1 MTARRSLIAVAL
13 ACLAL
18 TGCGG
23 ADAQSTISASP
34 TAAGPTTTAHAASSD
49 DPPGRAPVDEV
60 VARAEDL
67 VDGVGDSASP
77 AADETTD
84 ALDHITSCD
93 QVAAL
98 TQGLTDG
105 LVLTPSSGVDAY
117 GVWCSWDDP
126 EPEDFASIRS
136 VEVIGEPY
144 DQTGAIL
151 TPSQLASVNLEH
163 IPDAAIELA
172 GGVAYADS
180 AQTSVATAMS
190 VGVTVPDARISVA
203 GAGWGRDPHVSREF
217 AVAIAKAM
225 LRL

>member
-1 MTARRSLIAVAL
+1 MKPRPALTAVAL

-18 TGCGG
+18 TACNG
-23 ADAQSTISASP
+23 ADADSTPTASP
-34 TAAGPTTTAHAASSD
+34 NPASTATADTASSD
-49 DPPGRAPVDEV
+49 EPPGSSAVDDA
-60 VARAEDL
+60 VAGVEDL
-67 VDGVGDSASP
+67 VDDAADSND

-98 TQGLTDG
+98 TQGLTDE
-105 LVLTPSSGVDAY
+105 LVLTEDSGIDEY

-203 GAGWGRDPHVSREF
+203 GAGWGRDPHVSREL
-217 AVAIAKAM
+217 AVTIAKAM

>member
-1 MTARRSLIAVAL
+1 MKPRRALAAVTL

-18 TGCGG
+18 TACNG
-23 ADAQSTISASP
+23 ADAESTATTSP
-34 TAAGPTTTAHAASSD
+34 NPAPTTTADTASSD
-49 DPPGRAPVDEV
+49 EPAGSSAVDDAVAEV
-60 VARAEDL
+60 EDL
-67 VDGVGDSASP
+67 VDDAADSND

-98 TQGLTDG
+98 TQGLTDE
-105 LVLTPSSGVDAY
+105 LVLTEDSGIDEY

-136 VEVIGEPY
+136 VEIIGEPY

-151 TPSQLASVNLEH
+151 TPSELAPTNLEH
-163 IPDAAIELA
+163 IPDGAIESA
-172 GGVAYADS
+172 GGIAYTAS
-180 AQTSVATAMS
+180 AQTAVATVLNVS
-190 VGVTVPDARISVA
+190 VTVPDARISV
-203 GAGWGRDPHVSREF
+203 GGGGWGPDPHISRDL
-217 AVAIAKAM
+217 AVTIAKAM